1 MLNISRYLECWK
13 LSTVSLSLNR
23 SCLSAPP
30 ARPWRRTCRAHV
42 GRWQLTGKLKED
54 AISPSESALGRRGS
68 CPPMSG
74 LPPTTMPFITL
85 IFIMIKMI
93 FWKKKKKRWFSGS
106 WPQRVLSKGTFDQF
120 TQNGLWGWCQGCQV
134 TLRDKKRPLE
144 LGSSSNSCFAISCLC
159 NAEWATY
166 TAWGLVSSSITRDV
180 MLDWNEV
187 SWENGD
193 PGQNFMSSQ
202 GTRTL
207 LYWST
212 FCSYQ
217 IAWKLRVTWPY
228 RDTKAL
234 KPIDPGGH
242 THLQDLSLTVCKA
255 IFQQGPGSCS

>member
-1 MLNISRYLECWK
+1 MPCPCREVTAYGEAEGGCYQPIRERAGEK
-13 LSTVSLSLNR
+13 GFLSSHV
-23 SCLSAPP
+23 
-30 ARPWRRTCRAHV
+30 RTTPNNDAFYHV
-42 GRWQLTGKLKED
+42 DFYIWLRWF
-54 AISPSESALGRRGS
+54 
-68 CPPMSG
+68 SG
-74 LPPTTMPFITL
+74 
-85 IFIMIKMI
+85 
-93 FWKKKKKRWFSGS
+93 KKKKRWFSGS

-202 GTRTL
+202 VTRTL

>member
-1 MLNISRYLECWK
+1 
-13 LSTVSLSLNR
+13 
-23 SCLSAPP
+23 
-30 ARPWRRTCRAHV
+30 
-42 GRWQLTGKLKED
+42 
-54 AISPSESALGRRGS
+54 
-68 CPPMSG
+68 
-74 LPPTTMPFITL
+74 
-85 IFIMIKMI
+85 
-93 FWKKKKKRWFSGS
+93 
-106 WPQRVLSKGTFDQF
+106 
-120 TQNGLWGWCQGCQV
+120 
-134 TLRDKKRPLE
+134 
-144 LGSSSNSCFAISCLC
+144 
-159 NAEWATY
+159 
-166 TAWGLVSSSITRDV
+166 

-255 IFQQGPGSCS
+255 IFQQGPGSCSQEGASFLLLMECSGYPIIPSLAQVKDRGSQSRQVRQWKTRNRVTALWWVGCGESGGGEGLQGSRWIHSFVPSILLWSPAPGFCLAPLLTFLCTRESRGWSRLRLSGSQCRLPASTGFVTLGKFLNHSVLQFLHLLNRDSHKIPTWQGGCSNYMKMS